1 MDLNG
6 YNKLIKKD
14 RVSGF
19 EKFAFGCG
27 EISTNIVFTIAT
39 SLLVMFYTD
48 VAHVSAAVIG
58 MIIAISQVFNG
69 ISDIAAGFIV
79 DRTRSKYG
87 RARVWMLRMSIP
99 YAVAAVLLMTVPQ
112 VGEMAQA
119 VYIFITYNLMLTVV
133 YTMFQLPF
141 ATTMTYMTRDQGE
154 RAKINII
161 RMAMSPIGNILVTLL
176 FTRILGMMPNGG
188 MDSQQ
193 NWVILT
199 AIYAFGAAG
208 LMLFCFACVRERV
221 EVNGDVGGEK
231 IPLKKAIPALFKN
244 KYFIMLFLFFVFF
257 AMYQT
262 FAGTMA
268 TYYCKWIVGDTNIIG
283 NVNTACFGI
292 SIFATLLLGK
302 IMHIMSKRNWCI
314 VGALFIIAG
323 SLILLLN
330 PTNVALVTAG
340 GLLRGLG
347 MTPILGLIF
356 TMIAD
361 AIEYGQ
367 WKTGLRTA
375 GAIQS
380 ATTSGQKFGQGIGSA
395 LIGFI
400 MQANGYNGNLS
411 VQSAQTTQTI
421 LNLFIYGVTILGIV
435 MILIL
440 IFYRLDKEYP
450 TIIKELLS
458 REQARVNMETPMKAS
473 EQNQKATIAD

>member
-1 MDLNG
+1 MNLNG
-6 YNKLIKKD
+6 FNKWIQKD
-14 RVSGF
+14 RVTGF
-19 EKFAFGCG
+19 EKFAYGCG

-48 VAHVSAAVIG
+48 VVHVSAATIG
-58 MIIAISQVFNG
+58 MIIAVSQVFNG
-69 ISDIAAGFIV
+69 VSDITAGFIV

-99 YAVAAVLLMTVPQ
+99 YAIAAILMMTVPQ
-112 VGEMAQA
+112 VGEMAQTI
-119 VYIFITYNLMLTVV
+119 YIFITYNLMLTVV

-141 ATTMTYMTRDQGE
+141 ATTMTYMTRSQEE

-161 RMAMSPIGNILVTLL
+161 RMSMSPIGNILVTLL
-176 FTRILGMMPNGG
+176 FTRILGAMPGG
-188 MDSQQ
+188 IDSQQ
-193 NWVILT
+193 NWIILT
-199 AIYAFGAAG
+199 AIYAIGAAL
-208 LMLFCFACVRERV
+208 LMLFCFASVRERV
-221 EVNGDVGGEK
+221 VVNDDVGGEK
-231 IPLKKAIPALFKN
+231 IPLSKAIPALFKN
-244 KYFIMLFLFFVFF
+244 KYFIMLFLFFVCF

-268 TYYCKWIVGDTNIIG
+268 TYYCKWIVGDTDIIG

-292 SIFATLLLGK
+292 TIVATLLLGK
-302 IMHIMSKRNWCI
+302 VMHLMSKRNWCI
-314 VGALFIIAG
+314 VGAMFLIIG
-323 SLILLLN
+323 SLILLIS
-330 PTNVALVTAG
+330 PESVPLVTFG
-340 GLLRGLG
+340 GLLRGIG

-400 MQANGYNGNLS
+400 MEANGYDGNLA
-411 VQSAQTTQTI
+411 VQSEHTLQTI
-421 LNLFIYGVTILGIV
+421 SNLFIYGIVILGII
-435 MILIL
+435 MIVIL
-440 IFYRLDKEYP
+440 LMYKLDKEYP
-450 TIIKELLS
+450 QIMEELLE
-458 REQARVNMETPMKAS
+458 REAKRAGQTTAKTNE
-473 EQNQKATIAD
+473 